1 MVLTLS
7 QLKTSLL
14 AKPFTELSFPFGD
27 DVYVFKVCN
36 KMFALIGFRNDC
48 MMLNLK
54 CDPDESVMLRQ
65 IFASIT
71 PGYHMDKRHWI
82 SVYFDGSV
90 PQGEVERLIDNSFA
104 LVVSKLTK
112 KQQQAV
118 NIQLDNE

>member
-1 MVLTLS
+1 MTLE
-7 QLKTSLL
+7 QLKTLL
-14 AKPFTELSFPFGD
+14 SAKPFTELSFPFGD

-48 MMLNLK
+48 IMLNLK

-65 IFASIT
+65 IFPSIT

-104 LVVSKLTK
+104 LVVSKLNK

-118 NIQLDNE
+118 NIQLYT